1 MKIRQGR
8 KNKHNLYLQLGDE
21 PDSER
26 DVCLGLIMYP
36 GAAELITQRLSQ
48 DDARKINTDWIG
60 AY

>member
-21 PDSER
+21 PSDR
-26 DVCLGLIMYP
+26 DPCIGLIMYP
-36 GAAELITQRLSQ
+36 EAAELICKRITQ
-48 DDARKINTDWIG
+48 DEAREINANWIG